1 MRNKALL
8 YSIVALLLSVFGNA
22 EVSIFGDHD
31 QTYDVPV
38 QSSESGS
45 RSENAVI
52 EQRLSQLNERVDG
65 LTTVIEGLN
74 GSINEL
80 RQMQSTL
87 DEAEKR
93 IRTLESKIEFMELGG
108 DINSRTS
115 QSGQS
120 NASSSSIST
129 SASSNLSN
137 LSSEQKDQNS
147 DTPNSKS
154 DEGGASMD
162 GDSSSIYSE
171 GVRLFQKKQYS
182 QAKDRFVAADKK
194 GYKSA
199 SSNYYLGEIA
209 YYTQKHNDAIYYF
222 KKSAGLND
230 KANYI
235 DTLLLHT
242 AIALEKTGDKAQAKV
257 FYETIISNYSGKKT
271 AKIASDNLKKL

>member
-1 MRNKALL
+1 MRNKVVLRGI
-8 YSIVALLLSVFGNA
+8 SILVLSVFGNA
-22 EVSIFGDHD
+22 EISILGDRA
-31 QTYDVPV
+31 QSYDLPE
-38 QSSESGS
+38 QSIESGS

-52 EQRLSQLNERVDG
+52 EQRLNQLNERVDG

-80 RQMQSTL
+80 RQMKSTL
-87 DEAEKR
+87 DEAEQR
-93 IRTLESKIEFMELGG
+93 IRKLEAKIEFMELSG
-108 DINSRTS
+108 DSSSTTS
-115 QSGQS
+115 QSGQP
-120 NASSSSIST
+120 NASSSSLRT
-129 SASSNLSN
+129 SASSSQSN
-137 LSSEQKDQNS
+137 LLSEQKDQS
-147 DTPNSKS
+147 IDTEKSKS

-162 GDSSSIYSE
+162 GDLSSIYSE

-182 QAKDRFVAADKK
+182 QAKDRFAAADKK

-209 YYTQKHNDAIYYF
+209 YYTQKYDDAIYYF

-230 KANYI
+230 KANYV

-242 AIALEKTGDKAQAKV
+242 AIALEKTGDKTQAKV

>member
-22 EVSIFGDHD
+22 EVSIFGDRA
-31 QTYDVPV
+31 QTYDMPE

-80 RQMQSTL
+80 RQMQNTL

-120 NASSSSIST
+120 DASSSSIST
-129 SASSNLSN
+129 SASSGSDNPLSV
-137 LSSEQKDQNS
+137 QKDQNS

-154 DEGGASMD
+154 DD

-182 QAKDRFVAADKK
+182 QAKDRFVAVDKK